1 MDQKK
6 IRVGIIGCGGIAQ
19 GHIMQLLRV
28 PEAEIVALCDVKE
41 ERIEWTKK
49 NFSVIPSMAN
59 AKAFSDYKEM
69 LESVELDA
77 VEIHTPHT
85 LHYEQIMASLDK
97 GLHVLVEKPMVCK
110 VSHAKDV
117 VAKAKEKGKVV
128 LVSYQRHYQP
138 QFRYIKQVIESGEL
152 GSVQFI
158 SALQSQDWYRGT
170 KGTWRQDPLLSGG
183 GQINDSGSH
192 LIDIILWTTGL
203 HPKSVFSFMNNLDSK
218 VDINSSLSIRF
229 VENAEASIAIV
240 GNSPC
245 WWEDIT
251 IWGTKGAIFYRNGR
265 LQHWPEGGK
274 AILEPIHMPR
284 GGNPDSNFINAI
296 LGKEQVESPPEC
308 GLRVIELTEAAWRSA
323 AEGRMVEVSE
333 VSDIS

>member
-1 MDQKK
+1 MDTDKR

-19 GHIMQLLRV
+19 GHIMQLLRIPDV
-28 PEAEIVALCDVKE
+28 EIVALCDINKG
-41 ERIEWTKK
+41 RIEATKR
-49 NFSVIPSMAN
+49 NFAAIPSIAN
-59 AKAFSDYKEM
+59 AKEFLSYKDM
-69 LESVELDA
+69 LDSVELDA

-85 LHYEQIMASLDK
+85 LHYEQIMSSLEK

-117 VAKAKEKGKVV
+117 VMKAKETKKVV
-128 LVSYQRHYQP
+128 LVSYQRHYMP

-152 GSVQFI
+152 GQVQFI

-170 KGTWRQDPLLSGG
+170 KGTWRQDPDLSGG
-183 GQINDSGSH
+183 GQLNDSGSH

-203 HPKSVFSFMNNLDSK
+203 HPKEVFAFMNNLDSK
-218 VDINSSLSIRF
+218 VDINSSLSVRF
-229 VENAEASIAIV
+229 LEKAEASIAVV
-240 GNSPC
+240 GNSTC

-251 IWGTKGAIFYRNGR
+251 IWGTKGVIFYRNGR
-265 LQHWPEGGK
+265 LQHWPDGGK

-284 GGNPDSNFINAI
+284 GSNPDANFVNAI
-296 LGKEQVESPPEC
+296 LGKEPVESPPEC

-323 AEGRMVEVSE
+323 AEGRKIE
-333 VSDIS
+333 IA